1 MRVYL
6 IKQKL
11 YNRERFKYNI
21 NKNLSFLITE
31 RA

>member
-21 NKNLSFLITE
+21 KKNLSFLIKE
-31 RA
+31 LA

>member
-21 NKNLSFLITE
+21 NKDLSFLIKE
-31 RA
+31 LA